1 MVDAMVLEMERKQ
14 ELYRETRFSTFYI
27 GGGTPSL
34 LSEDHLAKLR
44 ETAFRCFRF
53 NNPVEFTMECNPDD
67 LHTSYIRM
75 LKNQGVNRLSIG
87 IQSFHD
93 RDLELMN
100 RTHTARQ
107 GGLSIERALEEG
119 LENITIDLIYGVP
132 GQSLSDWK
140 KNLQAALKYKLP
152 HISAYHLT
160 FEPGTVFDH
169 WRKKNRI
176 RPLEEEKSEEMFRAL
191 RDTLLS
197 RNYLHY
203 EISNFALPGFESRHN
218 MIYWTQQKYAG
229 IGPAAHSF
237 DGSCRSW
244 NINSNKKYIEFMLNG
259 SSEVS
264 EREELGVDDQYNE
277 YIMTSL
283 RTSMG
288 FSRDQ
293 ILERF
298 GDNYV
303 KYTLQKMRR
312 YLVEGKLKESEGK
325 FRLTEKGIFLAD
337 GIIEDFFRV

>member
-1 MVDAMVLEMERKQ
+1 MVDAMILEMERKRD
-14 ELYRETRFSTFYI
+14 LYHGTDFNSLYI

-34 LSEDHLAKLR
+34 LSGEQLEKLR
-44 ETAFRCFRF
+44 EAAYRCFQISGS
-53 NNPVEFTMECNPDD
+53 VEFTVECNPDD

-75 LKNQGVNRLSIG
+75 LKSQGVNRLSIG
-87 IQSFHD
+87 IQSFLD

-107 GGLSIERALEEG
+107 AGLAIERVLEEG
-119 LENITIDLIYGVP
+119 LENITIDLIYGIP

-140 KNLQAALKYKLP
+140 RNLQAALRYNLP

-169 WRKKNRI
+169 WWKKNRI
-176 RPLEEEKSEEMFRAL
+176 RPLEEEKSEEMFREL
-191 RDTLLS
+191 RNTMLA

-203 EISNFALPGFESRHN
+203 EISNFAQPGFESRHN
-218 MIYWTQQKYAG
+218 MVYWTQENYAG
-229 IGPAAHSF
+229 IGPSAHSY
-237 DGSCRSW
+237 DGITRSW
-244 NINSNKKYIEFMLNG
+244 NVNSNKKYIEYMNSG

-264 EREELGVDDQYNE
+264 EREELGMDDHYNE

-293 ILERF
+293 ISERF

-303 KYTLQKMRR
+303 KYTLQKTQR
-312 YLVEGKLKESEGK
+312 YLVEGKMKESEGK
-325 FRLTEKGIFLAD
+325 IHLTEKGIFLAD